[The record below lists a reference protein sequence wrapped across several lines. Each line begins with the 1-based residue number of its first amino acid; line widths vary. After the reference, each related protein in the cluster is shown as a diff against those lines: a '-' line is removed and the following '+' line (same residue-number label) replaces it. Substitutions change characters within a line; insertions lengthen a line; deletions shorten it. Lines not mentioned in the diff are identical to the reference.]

1 MGYDFHDLQVKTADP
16 APNPEV
22 SDTRTDAIDSPAGK
36 RGIRHPGLLKQA
48 GIAVKS
54 YPVYPQIIPNLRL
67 LLTFATVDVQI
78 MEYNTE
84 RNYLG
89 MKEYGRH
96 VQKMVE
102 YLLTIEDR
110 EKRQEQAQYVIEL
123 MGFVNPHLKNVEDF
137 RHKLW
142 DHLFF
147 ISDFKL
153 DVDSPYPIPQ
163 KETYKQKPDPLPYPK
178 RHPKYAH
185 LGKNLEV
192 VIDKAL
198 KEEDPEK
205 KAGFAHAIAYYMKL
219 AYSNWHKELVHDDT
233 IRTELNSITGGQLEF
248 SNTPYIKHRNQNF
261 ERDEYPRG
269 GRWQQNFG
277 GRSGGRSQG
286 GQRDNNRG
294 GRAQGGNRGGGG
306 NQGGNRSNN
315 GGRQEGRGGQFKK
328 RY

>member
-1 MGYDFHDLQVKTADP
+1 
-16 APNPEV
+16 
-22 SDTRTDAIDSPAGK
+22 
-36 RGIRHPGLLKQA
+36 
-48 GIAVKS
+48 
-54 YPVYPQIIPNLRL
+54 
-67 LLTFATVDVQI
+67 
-78 MEYNTE
+78 MEYNTD

-102 YLLTIEDR
+102 FLLTIEDR
-110 EKRQEQAQYVIEL
+110 EKRQQQTQAVIEL
-123 MGFVNPHLKNVEDF
+123 MGFLNPHLKNVEDF

-219 AYSNWHKELVHDDT
+219 AYSNWHKELVHDDS
-233 IRTELNSITGGQLEF
+233 IRSELNSITGGELEF
-248 SNTPYIKHRNQNF
+248 SNTPYIKHRNQPF
-261 ERDEYPRG
+261 ERDDYRPNNG

-277 GRSGGRSQG
+277 GRSNNNRSQG
-286 GQRDNNRG
+286 GQR
-294 GRAQGGNRGGGG
+294 GGG
-306 NQGGNRSNN
+306 NN
-315 GGRQEGRGGQFKK
+315 GGRSNNNRNTQQGQGGGRSGGNNGGRPDSRGGQFKK

>member
-1 MGYDFHDLQVKTADP
+1 
-16 APNPEV
+16 
-22 SDTRTDAIDSPAGK
+22 
-36 RGIRHPGLLKQA
+36 
-48 GIAVKS
+48 
-54 YPVYPQIIPNLRL
+54 
-67 LLTFATVDVQI
+67 
-78 MEYNTE
+78 
-84 RNYLG
+84 

-102 YLLTIEDR
+102 FLLTIEDR
-110 EKRQEQAQYVIEL
+110 EKRQLQAQSVIEL
-123 MGFVNPHLKNVEDF
+123 MGFLNPHLKNVEDF

-219 AYSNWHKELVHDDT
+219 AYSNWHKELVHDDS
-233 IRTELNSITGGQLEF
+233 IRAELNSITGGELEF

-261 ERDEYPRG
+261 ERDEFPRNNGG

-277 GRSGGRSQG
+277 GRNNNNRNAG
-286 GQRDNNRG
+286 GQ
-294 GRAQGGNRGGGG
+294 
-306 NQGGNRSNN
+306 NRSNN
-315 GGRQEGRGGQFKK
+315 RPNNNNRNAGPQNRGDNRGNNANAQNISNPGGGRPDSRGSNYKK

>member
-1 MGYDFHDLQVKTADP
+1 
-16 APNPEV
+16 
-22 SDTRTDAIDSPAGK
+22 
-36 RGIRHPGLLKQA
+36 
-48 GIAVKS
+48 
-54 YPVYPQIIPNLRL
+54 
-67 LLTFATVDVQI
+67 
-78 MEYNTE
+78 MEYNTS

-89 MKEYGRH
+89 MREYGRH

-102 YLLTIEDR
+102 HLLTIEDR
-110 EKRQEQAQYVIEL
+110 EKRQQQTQSVIEL
-123 MGFVNPHLKNVEDF
+123 MGFLNPHLKNVEDF

-198 KEEDPEK
+198 NEEDPEK

-248 SNTPYIKHRNQNF
+248 SATPYIKHRNQNF
-261 ERDEYPRG
+261 ERDEYPSRG

-277 GRSGGRSQG
+277 GRNQGGGGRNQGNRGNNRNQG
-286 GQRDNNRG
+286 GGGGGNRDRGNNNGGNRDNNRNG
-294 GRAQGGNRGGGG
+294 NGGN
-306 NQGGNRSNN
+306 N
-315 GGRQEGRGGQFKK
+315 RGGQFKK